1 MKRELT
7 PEAVAARRAYFRA
20 YRERN
25 RERLN
30 ERRRAWYAANR
41 SKVAAQQGRYW
52 ERKGAAK
59 LEDPAE

>member
-7 PEAVAARRAYFRA
+7 EAAAEARREYYRR
-20 YRERN
+20 YREQH

-30 ERRRAWYAANR
+30 ERRREWYAANR
-41 SKVAAQQGRYW
+41 SKVAAQQRNYW

>member
-7 PEAVAARRAYFRA
+7 PEAREARRAYYRR
-20 YRERN
+20 YREQH

-41 SKVAAQQGRYW
+41 SKAAAQQERYW
-52 ERKGAAK
+52 ERKGAATS
-59 LEDPAE
+59 EDSAE